1 MNAGPNEQF
10 NTVGPN
16 GNCVQQPPMA
26 SEYLHSVGGGTL
38 PRMERPGS
46 AVLGAP
52 PAAASAVGPQQLENV
67 TRVRLVQF
75 QRNTCE
81 PMGITLKVTWISF
94 FESLPFANKMLDF
107 RNCTLNL

>member
-16 GNCVQQPPMA
+16 GNCVQQQQPMGA
-26 SEYLHSVGGGTL
+26 EYHPDTL
-38 PRMERPGS
+38 NRMERPGS
-46 AVLGAP
+46 VLGAS
-52 PAAASAVGPQQLENV
+52 AAAPLGPQQLENV

-81 PMGITLKVTWISF
+81 PMGITLKV
-94 FESLPFANKMLDF
+94 N
-107 RNCTLNL
+107 